1 MRMDAFVII
10 FAAITVIS
18 GLLMLTLVV
27 LTSIVSRNIKDIS
40 YSPLSENE
48 AEYGLRILLFF
59 YPNAVIHIP
68 ENDISLRFQA
78 QNSRVIVHQD
88 F

>member
-10 FAAITVIS
+10 FAVITVIS

-27 LTSIVSRNIKDIS
+27 STAIVSKNIKEIS

-48 AEYGLRILLFF
+48 AEYGLRILLFV
-59 YPNAVIHIP
+59 YPNAVIHTP
-68 ENDISLRFQA
+68 ENDISLRFKSD
-78 QNSRVIVHQD
+78 NSRVIVHQD

>member
-10 FAAITVIS
+10 FAVITVIS
-18 GLLMLTLVV
+18 GLLMLTLVL

-48 AEYGLRILLFF
+48 AEYGLRILLFM
-59 YPNAVIHIP
+59 YPHAVIHIP
-68 ENDISLRFQA
+68 ENDISLRFESD
-78 QNSRVIVHQD
+78 NSRVIVHQD

>member
-1 MRMDAFVII
+1 MRMDAFVIV
-10 FAAITVIS
+10 FAVITVIS

-48 AEYGLRILLFF
+48 AEYGLRILLFM
-59 YPNAVIHIP
+59 YPNAVIHTTG
-68 ENDISLRFQA
+68 NDISLRFESD
-78 QNSRVIVHQD
+78 NSRVIVHQD

>member
-10 FAAITVIS
+10 FAVITVIS

-48 AEYGLRILLFF
+48 AEYGLRILLFL

-78 QNSRVIVHQD
+78 ENSRVIVHQD